1 MAYNF
6 LGLVN
11 NVCEQ
16 LNEVPLTET
25 NFASAT
31 GAYAQIKS
39 AVNAALNDINQM
51 AFEWPFNHVIE
62 ELILTP
68 DQTRYTYPAGV
79 KTIKWDSFRLKRD
92 NALNIQTR
100 FLLPMD
106 YEEYLANYVDA
117 EYDASNQ
124 HGIPR
129 AVFRTPSLAFGFYP
143 PPDEAYTVVYE
154 YYALPDELEL
164 ATDVPYIPVQFRFV
178 ILDAALY
185 YAFMFRGDPESASAI
200 ADKKKTSIG
209 QMRTIYQNRY
219 EYVRS
224 SAITG

>member
-11 NVCEQ
+11 DVCKQ

-25 NFASAT
+25 NFDAAT
-31 GAYAQIKS
+31 GVYAQIKD
-39 AVNAALNDINQM
+39 AVNSALREINQT
-51 AFEWPFNHVIE
+51 AFEWPFNHSTVEIP
-62 ELILTP
+62 LVV
-68 DQTRYTYPAGV
+68 DQARYSFPLDA
-79 KTIKWDSFRLKRD
+79 KTIKWDSFRIKRD
-92 NALNIQTR
+92 STLNIQTR
-100 FLLPMD
+100 NLSVLD
-106 YEEYLANYVDA
+106 YEEYMANYIDA
-117 EYDASNQ
+117 EYDAANQ

-129 AVFRTPSLAFGFYP
+129 SVFRTPSLSFGMYP
-143 PPDEAYTVVYE
+143 PPDAAYTLVYE
-154 YYALPDELEL
+154 YYMLPFDLSL

-185 YAFMFRGDPESASAI
+185 YAFMFRGDPESASVI
-200 ADKKKTSIG
+200 ADKKKASIG